1 MPASRSGPF
10 VAKSAGKK
18 QPANTMLHLIRREEF
33 WPGMPQMLLQPEM
46 KLPAGD
52 ALSTW
57 GDAAVAACGQLS
69 SCVSLA
75 SASPGAGSLPSSL
88 ALPSS

>member
-1 MPASRSGPF
+1 
-10 VAKSAGKK
+10 
-18 QPANTMLHLIRREEF
+18 
-33 WPGMPQMLLQPEM
+33 MLLQPEM
-46 KLPAGD
+46 ELPAGD

-69 SCVSLA
+69 SCVSSA

-88 ALPSS
+88 ALPSL